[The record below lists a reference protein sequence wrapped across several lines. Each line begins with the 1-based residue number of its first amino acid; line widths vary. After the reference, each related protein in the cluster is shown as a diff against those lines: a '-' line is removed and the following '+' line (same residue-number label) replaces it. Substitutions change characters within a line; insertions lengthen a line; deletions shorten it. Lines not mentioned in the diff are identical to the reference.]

1 MRLIDVDELI
11 NELRKLK
18 EHPLDLACWNC
29 ACRAVVDAPT
39 IDPVRHGKWIKT
51 QNPRWPA
58 HEHDKCS
65 ICGWW
70 NTKNA
75 QVYEDRKGHSLN
87 YCPNCGTKMDGEE

>member
-39 IDPVRHGKWIKT
+39 IDPVRHGKWMKEPREDVIVVCSECHAGCFNKT
-51 QNPRWPA
+51 
-58 HEHDKCS
+58 
-65 ICGWW
+65 
-70 NTKNA
+70 
-75 QVYEDRKGHSLN
+75 N
-87 YCPNCGTKMDGEE
+87 YCPLYGAKMDGEE